1 MRTRTRWI
9 NVAAVLLLVGCES
22 HPFAPDESTFVQARV
37 SRQDVASEPVALGA
51 PRWLILRPDGMYDDQ
66 GRRRLSRAKVNA
78 LHIDQAF
85 ELHRKAKLQW
95 INQGARSSRRD
106 HGSVARPSANAAT
119 ATIANPQLTIRPNV
133 ILTAPSGPRLAV
145 AADDP
150 CFFDATIWCSNE
162 YGGELGGGGSG
173 GGSYS
178 GAAPTDDGSLDCSF
192 IRTNM
197 ANAWAAYVDAQRVY
211 MELAGW
217 VTDAPFSNGVMEG
230 ALEAQYSKMQSYLA
244 DYNLWRG
251 LATRYKCS

>member
-1 MRTRTRWI
+1 
-9 NVAAVLLLVGCES
+9 
-22 HPFAPDESTFVQARV
+22 
-37 SRQDVASEPVALGA
+37 
-51 PRWLILRPDGMYDDQ
+51 
-66 GRRRLSRAKVNA
+66 
-78 LHIDQAF
+78 
-85 ELHRKAKLQW
+85 
-95 INQGARSSRRD
+95 
-106 HGSVARPSANAAT
+106 
-119 ATIANPQLTIRPNV
+119 
-133 ILTAPSGPRLAV
+133 LAV

-192 IRTNM
+192 IRTNI